1 MKSYLNHSG
10 MEIVKW
16 SDKTVITLEWI
27 QATLE
32 KIKKNELPKLGLK
45 ILLGDGLMPMINNV
59 HKNLSESRIVVFEI
73 IASKKK

>member
-1 MKSYLNHSG
+1 